1 MSDIDTQIRSHVDAF
16 VEKLSGLV
24 RQQALEAVRSAL
36 GGGSSTAAVAPKAAA
51 APAKRKAA
59 AAPKKKAAPAPKKKA
74 APAAAKP
81 VAPAAPAAKAAPAP
95 KAAPAASKRKPGA
108 KRAPEEIAKTTTQ
121 LFDYISQKPGGRI
134 EEIAK
139 AINIA
144 TKDLTLPI
152 KKLLG
157 DKKIRSQGERRA
169 TKYFPR

>member
-59 AAPKKKAAPAPKKKA
+59 AAPKK
-74 APAAAKP
+74 
-81 VAPAAPAAKAAPAP
+81 

>member
-59 AAPKKKAAPAPKKKA
+59 AAPKKKAAPA
-74 APAAAKP
+74 AAKP
-81 VAPAAPAAKAAPAP
+81 AAPAAPAAKAAPAP

>member
-1 MSDIDTQIRSHVDAF
+1 MNDIDTQIRSHVDAF

-36 GGGSSTAAVAPKAAA
+36 GGGAAVAAAPKAAA

-59 AAPKKKAAPAPKKKA
+59 AAPKKKAAAAPKKKA
-74 APAAAKP
+74 APAPAAKP
-81 VAPAAPAAKAAPAP
+81 VAAKPAAPA
-95 KAAPAASKRKPGA
+95 PAAKPAAAAGGKRKPGA
-108 KRAPEEIAKTTTQ
+108 KRAPDEIVKTTAQ
-121 LFDYISQKPGGRI
+121 LFEYISQKPGGRI

-144 TKDLTLPI
+144 TKDLTLPV
-152 KKLLG
+152 KKLLA
-157 DKKIRSQGERRA
+157 DKKIRSTGERRA